1 MSTVHVMHCSMQFS
15 DNTAQKKADAKKIFD
30 RAKTRKVAWITGT
43 EAGMGASADLRK
55 ALQDEARA
63 HNYKFVVHSD
73 VWIAVNRELITRG
86 SWDDGWIATLPSSAG
101 SQKFSERGLVWVQ
114 FANKEL
120 GTISVGCSHYMT
132 HGQKPSDEYYKAN
145 IKAAKTIGD
154 WAKKHGAGSKIC
166 FYGGDQ
172 NIQDRDGDTFRG
184 QPMTSL
190 ADELKD
196 WQSTGHGA
204 IDVIASY
211 DHDGRVKGKYWRVLD
226 DKEFFLNTDHWLCE
240 GGFEVGPVK

>member
-1 MSTVHVMHCSMQFS
+1 MTTVHVMHCSMQFS
-15 DNTAQKKADAKKIFD
+15 DNTAQKKADARKIFD

-55 ALQDEARA
+55 ALVEEAKA
-63 HNYKFVVHSD
+63 HGYKFIVHSD
-73 VWIAVNRELITRG
+73 VWVAVSKELITKG
-86 SWDDGWIATLPSSAG
+86 SWDDGWIKTLASSTG
-101 SQKFSERGLVWVQ
+101 SQKFSERGLLWVQ
-114 FANKEL
+114 FDNKTL

-132 HGQKPSDEYYKAN
+132 HGQKPSDEYYQAN
-145 IKAAKTIGD
+145 TKVAKVIGD
-154 WAKKHGAGSKIC
+154 WARKHGAGRKLA

-172 NIQDRDGDTFRG
+172 NIQDRENDTFRG
-184 QPMTSL
+184 SPMTSL
-190 ADELKD
+190 ADELKK

-226 DKEFFLNTDHWLCE
+226 DKEFPLNTDHWLCE
-240 GGFEVGPVK
+240 GGFEVG